1 MKVNL
6 LSGKGDINMEIK
18 AKKLITDLKTNN
30 QTTETKKKIYVR
42 REDFT
47 YFCHCMCPHVCW
59 SKETCEVGILEDHDN
74 EVRQELYD
82 DIRQKLLS

>member
-1 MKVNL
+1 
-6 LSGKGDINMEIK
+6 MEIK

-42 REDFT
+42 REDFID
-47 YFCHCMCPHVCW
+47 FCRCVCSHAKKKKDGSIFCW
-59 SKETCEVGILEDHDN
+59 SKETCDVGILEDHDN